1 MTNDDWFASQGR
13 EHGLTLRESQVLA
26 FITEGLTN
34 LEIAEATY
42 LSINSVKTYIRTA
55 YRKIGVNRRAQAVA
69 WGMTH
74 GYAPSDRPTDRPTDQ
89 PSDRPTDQPGE
100 TLIV

>member
-1 MTNDDWFASQGR
+1 MMDDEWLETHGR

-26 FITEGLTN
+26 LITHGMTN

-55 YRKIGVNRRAQAVA
+55 YRKIGVSRRSQAVV
-69 WGMTH
+69 WGMTN
-74 GYAPSDRPTDRPTDQ
+74 GYAPSNRPV
-89 PSDRPTDQPGE
+89 S
-100 TLIV
+100 

>member
-1 MTNDDWFASQGR
+1 MRQGCHDVPCGTARRRTAPVIDDEWLETQGR

-26 FITEGLTN
+26 LITDGLTN

-74 GYAPSDRPTDRPTDQ
+74 GYAPSNRPT
-89 PSDRPTDQPGE
+89 S
-100 TLIV
+100 